1 MKLLT
6 GNSNKSLSKKISKY
20 LKSKLIN
27 SSIRKFADG
36 EIYIEI
42 NENIRGNS
50 IFIIQSISSP
60 ANDNLMEL
68 LLCIDALKR
77 SSAKNITTVI
87 PYFGYA
93 RQDRKVVPRTSIS
106 AKLVSNLIT
115 KAGADRVVTVD
126 LHAGQVQGFFDIPVD
141 NLFCTPIFTRHIKKN
156 IKNKNIICVAPDV
169 GGTERA
175 RALGKSLNVG
185 LAIVDKRRPAPGK
198 SQVMNVIGN
207 VKDKTCIIVDDII
220 DNIQKQK
227 LSDFINKW
235 IQDKINLVLKSLVDL
250 KNIKDKNSSIKALAY
265 QLYEN
270 NGVLK
275 REQVSEYLKSLGQNE
290 RKILRELGV
299 KFGRYHV
306 FLYQL
311 IKPEAVSLRTLLWKN
326 FHQKYFNI
334 KPPIFGLNFL
344 DDKELRNKNFML
356 LCGFEKFDNLFVRI
370 DILERLFMLIINSPN
385 SKENKEIKIIP
396 EMLNLLGCSKDN
408 FKKLL
413 QKMNYKIFDKN
424 DETYFKYNPIKKF
437 KQNSNKK
444 VSSENPFKI
453 LKNLNLG

>member
-6 GNSNKSLSKKISKY
+6 GNSNKILSKKISKY

-126 LHAGQVQGFFDIPVD
+126 LHAGQIQGFFDIPVD
-141 NLFCTPIFTRHIKKN
+141 NLFSTPIFARHVKKN
-156 IKNKNIICVAPDV
+156 IKSKNIICVAPDV

-175 RALGKSLNVG
+175 RALGKLLDVG

-207 VKDKTCIIVDDII
+207 VKNKTCIIVDDII
-220 DNIQKQK
+220 DSGGTIVNAAKALKNRGAKDVYAYITHGILSGEAIQKIK
-227 LSDFINKW
+227 
-235 IQDKINLVLKSLVDL
+235 KSM
-250 KNIKDKNSSIKALAY
+250 I
-265 QLYEN
+265 
-270 NGVLK
+270 
-275 REQVSEYLKSLGQNE
+275 
-290 RKILRELGV
+290 
-299 KFGRYHV
+299 
-306 FLYQL
+306 
-311 IKPEAVSLRTLLWKN
+311 
-326 FHQKYFNI
+326 
-334 KPPIFGLNFL
+334 
-344 DDKELRNKNFML
+344 
-356 LCGFEKFDNLFVRI
+356 
-370 DILERLFMLIINSPN
+370 
-385 SKENKEIKIIP
+385 
-396 EMLNLLGCSKDN
+396 
-408 FKKLL
+408 KKLVITDTINNQEKVKKTRNIEVL
-413 QKMNYKIFDKN
+413 TISNLMGEAIKRISNSTSVSDL
-424 DETYFKYNPIKKF
+424 FK
-437 KQNSNKK
+437 
-444 VSSENPFKI
+444 
-453 LKNLNLG
+453 